1 MLRSKSLLFC
11 FLLVLS
17 TASGQDFFRQNLDGK
32 VQNKG
37 RNIPDVHV
45 MNITANKA
53 TITDANGNF
62 SIAVQLNDTIQFS
75 AVQFKR
81 KTLVVTAS
89 VLQSKSMIVPLE
101 EFVNELDEVVVRP
114 YDLTGDISRDMERL
128 NTGGVVTA
136 STLGLPNAYA
146 RDWTQSERKLNE
158 ATTGGGIVP
167 LNPILNAITG
177 RTKMLK
183 KRLARDE
190 KYARTGRVRDFYVD
204 SLFIKELKI
213 PKEKIED
220 FMYFC
225 EVDTVFSG
233 TVDTHDRLKI
243 WEFLKSKS
251 VAYRENNK
259 LD

>member
-1 MLRSKSLLFC
+1 MLKNRALVFHF
-11 FLLVLS
+11 FLIC
-17 TASGQDFFRQNLDGK
+17 TAASGQNFFRQSLEGK

-37 RNIPDVHV
+37 NNIPDVHV

-62 SIAVQLNDTIQFS
+62 SISVQLNDTLQFS

-81 KTLVVTAS
+81 KTLVVTAT
-89 VLQSKSMIVPLE
+89 VLGSKAMLVPLE

-114 YDLTGDISRDMERL
+114 YDLTGDISRDMQQL
-128 NTGGVVTA
+128 NTSDVVTA

-146 RDWTQSERKLNE
+146 RDWTQNERKLNE

-167 LNPILNAITG
+167 LNPVLNAITG

-204 SLFIKELKI
+204 SLFIKELRI
-213 PKEKIED
+213 PQGKIED

-225 EVDTVFSG
+225 EVDSVFSG
-233 TVDTHDRLKI
+233 IVDTHDRLKI
-243 WEFLKSKS
+243 WEFLKRKS
-251 VAYRENNK
+251 VIYRENNK
-259 LD
+259 LE